1 MKMRRQA
8 LIMGLMV
15 VFVRPSGQPLSG
27 REHQVE
33 AIRRRC
39 PRRSG
44 RRCHDIA
51 TRLLARLF
59 ASPTPRLASSEHA
72 EAERSSV
79 CNCRRE
85 RCGRHLPRH
94 YILAAF
100 S

>member
-1 MKMRRQA
+1 MKMRRHA
-8 LIMGLMV
+8 LIVGLMA
-15 VFVRPSGQPLSG
+15 VFVRPSGRPPSV
-27 REHQVE
+27 RAHQVE
-33 AIRRRC
+33 AVRRRYL
-39 PRRSG
+39 RRSG

-51 TRLLARLF
+51 TRPLAGLF

-72 EAERSSV
+72 EAERSAV

-94 YILAAF
+94 CVFAAF